1 MFNSI
6 SAQASKLVSLTNK
19 KSTIDKNQKSKL
31 LTITSGKGGV
41 GKSTFTANIAYLISL
56 KGYKVAVIDADIG
69 LANMQVLLNVRPA
82 YTIFDYIEAKV
93 PLKDIIL
100 KTPYENL
107 FLLAGK
113 SGYQYSNHSNSFILS
128 RVVEDTLKLD
138 FFDFV
143 LVDTGAGLNDYV
155 KEFLKISDN
164 ILALTTTDPS
174 ALTDVYALMKMLS
187 KDKSSLMLCFN
198 HTKTHKIG
206 ETISSS
212 LENLARKNR
221 LNPNFMLKYIGN
233 VSTSETI
240 STTSRLR
247 KLFACEFLD
256 DTVTN
261 EMKKITDALLKSI
274 KQERYEGNFSN

>member
-6 SAQASKLVSLTNK
+6 SAQASKLVNLTQK
-19 KSTIDKNQKSKL
+19 KNNIKKNYKTKL

-41 GKSTFTANIAYLISL
+41 GKSTFTANIAYLL
-56 KGYKVAVIDADIG
+56 TLRGHKVAVIDADVG
-69 LANMQVLLNVRPA
+69 LANMQVLLNVRPE
-82 YTIFDYIEAKV
+82 YTIFDYIEAKAS
-93 PLKDIIL
+93 LEDIIL
-100 KTPYENL
+100 DTPYRNL

-113 SGYQYSNHSNSFILS
+113 SGYQYSSHSNSFVLS
-128 RVVEDTLKLD
+128 RVVEDTLNLD
-138 FFDFV
+138 IFDYV
-143 LVDTGAGLNDYV
+143 IVDTGAGLNDYV

-187 KDKSSLMLCFN
+187 KDKNSLMLCFN

-206 ETISSS
+206 DTISNS

-221 LNPNFMLKYIGN
+221 LNSNFMLKYIGN
-233 VSTSETI
+233 VSTSQTV

-247 KLFACEFLD
+247 KLFTCEFPN
-256 DTVTN
+256 DTVTL
-261 EMKKITDALLKSI
+261 EMKTITDALLKNI
-274 KQERYEGNFSN
+274 N